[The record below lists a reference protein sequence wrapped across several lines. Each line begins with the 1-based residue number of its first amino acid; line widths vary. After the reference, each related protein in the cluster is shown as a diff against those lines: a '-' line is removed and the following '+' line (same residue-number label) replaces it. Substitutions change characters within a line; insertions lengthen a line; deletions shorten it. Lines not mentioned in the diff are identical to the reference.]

1 MSEDIQERKKKH
13 LDICLDRSL
22 SVESGDTGFSAITLP
37 HRALPE
43 INSESISLETPFLGY
58 RLKLPVMISCMT
70 GGSDIGRKL
79 NRMLAGIAGESGL
92 AIGTGSIRVMLRH
105 PETRS
110 HFEMK
115 KFAAD
120 VPVLANIGA
129 AQLIEYPPEI
139 LCEAVKSIGADGLFV
154 HLNPAQEIFQIDGDR
169 DFMDWYDGFGRLL
182 DHVDFPILAKETGAG
197 IPPTEGL
204 KLLKLG
210 VSFIDVAGTGGTDWV
225 AVEAMMNETG
235 NGSAAESFR
244 NWGYP
249 TGELLMA
256 YRQIVRAGGDSGA
269 LVSGKII
276 ASGGLRTP
284 HDFAVSL
291 ACGARLGAAALP
303 FIRSAAHG
311 GPEAVADYI
320 SELEIGI
327 RAAITLSGSGSLEN
341 LRNTELRVS
350 SELSDNAEE
359 LAEEALRDGANVK

>member
-1 MSEDIQERKKKH
+1 MNEDIQERKQRH
-13 LDICLDRSL
+13 LDICLDSSF
-22 SVESGDTGFSAITLP
+22 SVESGDTGFTSISLP

-43 INSESISLETPFLGY
+43 IDSGAISLETPFLGY

-70 GGSDIGRKL
+70 GGSDNGRKL

-115 KFAAD
+115 KIATD

-129 AQLIEYPPEI
+129 AQLIEYSPEI
-139 LCEAVKSIGADGLFV
+139 LNEAVKSIGADGLFV
-154 HLNPAQEIFQIDGDR
+154 HLNSAQEIFQIGGDR
-169 DFMDWYDGFGRLL
+169 NFMKWYDGFGRLL
-182 DHVDFPILAKETGAG
+182 DHADFPVLAKETGAG
-197 IPPTEGL
+197 IPPAEGL
-204 KLLKLG
+204 RLLKLG
-210 VSFIDVAGTGGTDWV
+210 VSFIDVAGTGGTDWI
-225 AVEAMMNETG
+225 AVEALRNKSG
-235 NGSAAESFR
+235 KGSAAESFR

-284 HDFAVSL
+284 RDFAISL
-291 ACGARLGAAALP
+291 ACGARVGAAALP
-303 FIRSAAHG
+303 FIRSVARD
-311 GPEAVADYI
+311 GPEAVASYI

-341 LRNTELRVS
+341 LRNVDLRVS
-350 SELSDNAEE
+350 SKLSANAEE
-359 LAEEALRDGANVK
+359 LAEEALREGG

>member
-1 MSEDIQERKKKH
+1 MSKDLQERKQKH

-22 SVESGDTGFSAITLP
+22 CVESGDTGFSAISLP

-43 INSESISLETPFLGY
+43 IDSGAISLETPFLGY
-58 RLKLPVMISCMT
+58 RLRLPVMISCMT
-70 GGSDIGRKL
+70 GGSDNGRKL
-79 NRMLAGIAGESGL
+79 NRLLAGIAGESGL

-115 KFAAD
+115 KIAAD

-129 AQLIEYPPEI
+129 AQLVEYSPEI
-139 LCEAVKSIGADGLFV
+139 LNEAVKSIGADGLFV
-154 HLNPAQEIFQIDGDR
+154 HLNPAQELFQNDGDR
-169 DFMDWYDGFGRLL
+169 NFLDWYDCFGRLL
-182 DHVDFPILAKETGAG
+182 DHVDFPVLAKETGAG
-197 IPPTEGL
+197 IPPVEGL
-204 KLLKLG
+204 RLLKLG
-210 VSFIDVAGTGGTDWV
+210 VSFVDVAGTGGTDWV
-225 AVEAMMNETG
+225 AIEALRKESG
-235 NGSAAESFR
+235 KYIAAQSFR

-269 LVSGKII
+269 LISGRII

-284 HDFAVSL
+284 RDFAVSL

-303 FIRSAAHG
+303 FIRYAAQG
-311 GPEAVADYI
+311 GPDAVADYI
-320 SELEIGI
+320 AELETGI
-327 RAAITLSGSGSLEN
+327 RAAIVLSGAGSLEN

-350 SELSDNAEE
+350 SELSVNAEE
-359 LAEEALRDGANVK
+359 LAEEALRDGDNGK